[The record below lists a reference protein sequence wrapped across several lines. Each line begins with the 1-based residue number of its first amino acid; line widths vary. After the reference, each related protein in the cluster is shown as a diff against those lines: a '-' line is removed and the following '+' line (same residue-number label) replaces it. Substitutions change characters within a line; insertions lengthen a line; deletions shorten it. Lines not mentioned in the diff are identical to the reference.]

1 MEDKTLEIID
11 EATNEIMDMIRDVF
25 KQNEDSD
32 KDDEMY
38 GFIHT
43 KINKI
48 KERVEIPIY
57 FYQEDGDGKI
67 IIDEKSMTDEFNEKL
82 EKLKKYPEKFLEVE
96 KLYCIN
102 CNKYTRYFDKEKEEW
117 ICEECELEGQV
128 C

>member
-1 MEDKTLEIID
+1 M
-11 EATNEIMDMIRDVF
+11 R
-25 KQNEDSD
+25 
-32 KDDEMY
+32 
-38 GFIHT
+38 T

-48 KERVEIPIY
+48 KERIEVPIY

-67 IIDEKSMTDEFNEKL
+67 VIDEESMTEEFNEKL